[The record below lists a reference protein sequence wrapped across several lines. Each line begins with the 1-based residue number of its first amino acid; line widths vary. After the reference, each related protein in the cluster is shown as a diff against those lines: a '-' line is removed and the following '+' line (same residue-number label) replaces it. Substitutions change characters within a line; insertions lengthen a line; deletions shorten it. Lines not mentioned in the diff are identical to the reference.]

1 VALLVERDEELAA
14 VARLVSGGGGVV
26 LVEGRAGIGKTA
38 LVDAACTQARALGH
52 EVLRAQAVELEAG
65 FAFGLVRQLF
75 ARRLQ
80 GAPPAERE
88 LLSAGPAGPA
98 WALLNDAAGADT
110 SFAIAY
116 GLYWLAAN
124 LAASRPLLV
133 AVDDAQW
140 ADHASLRWLGHL
152 APRTAELGA
161 SLVVASHPHPPG
173 DEPEALLAVRRE
185 ATVVLRPRLLTG
197 PAVGVVAQ
205 QVLGDHADA
214 QLCVQLA
221 HASGGNPFYLRELL
235 RAVAD
240 DGGVDRLDLL
250 GAGREEVARHL
261 GVRLRRLG
269 AAATQLAQAGA
280 VLGDGCR
287 LRQAAALTGQHG
299 DEALRLA
306 VALVEADV
314 LATPDPLRFLH
325 PIVRDGV
332 EAAMD
337 QADGVALHRAAAALL
352 HAEHAPAGRVAAHLQ
367 TVPPAADLW
376 VCARLREAAAES
388 SASGAPDEAADLL
401 GRAWAEPPPVDEQVA
416 VLRELA
422 RVEVMAGRGTARDR
436 LEQALLRT
444 RDPRERALIAL
455 EVAQVHAIA
464 FRWVDAV
471 DVLER
476 ALDELGVTAPE
487 LADDLRGRLVV
498 AAVHDARRASVVRS
512 TLGRLGDT
520 PPGPSGE
527 AVAVAR
533 GMTALLGGG
542 PEAAV
547 TVPLRAALRAA
558 AMPTPDWDI
567 RAALLWCL
575 ITADDFD
582 VVEAALAPMLDEVT
596 CTGAARGLIA
606 VHSSLGFL
614 KLRLGMLDEADSAAR
629 IAQRV
634 MQRGDFA
641 PGLPFAVT
649 VRAEAALEAGQLDQ
663 AEALLATL
671 PDPPGPAGVGTVLV
685 PATWG
690 RLHLAAGRPNA
701 ALTAFQTC
709 ADMFD
714 ARSGGS
720 RCAMSA
726 TCTPAPVRPPRCCCS
741 VSARRRAIWPRPRST
756 TCARSVRRGRSAW
769 HCASRASRAAAPP
782 GWPCWR
788 SRWRCWRA
796 LRRCWNGPSRS
807 PSSVRRSVGPATAP
821 SPRRTSPRR
830 WTWRRGTGP
839 ARWPGG
845 RGPSSRPPAPGPGG
859 TGVAASS
866 R

>member
-1 VALLVERDEELAA
+1 MALLVERDEELAA
-14 VARLVSGGGGVV
+14 IARLVSGGGGVV

-65 FAFGLVRQLF
+65 FAFGLARQLF

-110 SFAIAY
+110 SFAVAY
-116 GLYWLAAN
+116 GLYWLAVN

-140 ADHASLRWLGHL
+140 ADQASLRWLGHL
-152 APRTAELGA
+152 APRAAELGA
-161 SLVVASHPHPPG
+161 SLVVASRPHPPD

-205 QVLGDHADA
+205 QVLGAHADA

-221 HASGGNPFYLRELL
+221 DASGGNPFYLRELL
-235 RAVAD
+235 RAVVD
-240 DGGVDRLDLL
+240 DGSVDRLDLL

-337 QADGVALHRAAAALL
+337 PADGVALHRAAAALL

-401 GRAWAEPPPVDEQVA
+401 GRAWAEPPPADEQVA

-455 EVAQVHAIA
+455 EVAQVHANA

-476 ALDELGVTAPE
+476 ALHELGDTAPE

-498 AAVHDARRASVVRS
+498 AAVHDARRAGRVRS

-520 PPGPSGE
+520 ATGPSGE

-533 GMTALLGGG
+533 GMTASLGGG
-542 PEAAV
+542 SAAAV
-547 TVPLRAALRAA
+547 TAPLRAALRAA
-558 AMPTPDWDI
+558 SMPTPDWDI

-596 CTGAARGLIA
+596 RTGAARGLIA
-606 VHSSLGFL
+606 VYSSLGFL
-614 KLRLGMLDEADSAAR
+614 KLRLGMLDEADSAAG
-629 IAQRV
+629 IAQQV

-690 RLHLAAGRPNA
+690 RLHLATGRPDA
-701 ALTAFQTC
+701 ALAAFQTC

-714 ARSGGS
+714 VAVWETEVRDVGYLHARSGAGL
-720 RCAMSA
+720 
-726 TCTPAPVRPPRCCCS
+726 
-741 VSARRRAIWPRPRST
+741 
-756 TCARSVRRGRSAW
+756 
-769 HCASRASRAAAPP
+769 RAAA
-782 GWPCWR
+782 
-788 SRWRCWRA
+788 
-796 LRRCWNGPSRS
+796 
-807 PSSVRRSVGPATAP
+807 
-821 SPRRTSPRR
+821 
-830 WTWRRGTGP
+830 
-839 ARWPGG
+839 AR
-845 RGPSSRPPAPGPGG
+845 
-859 TGVAASS
+859 
-866 R
+866 